1 MSLRGVWAVFRKE
14 FRENLRDKRTL
25 LSALV
30 FGPIIS
36 PVLVAVMVQFMIS
49 RGETQS
55 DENITVAVS
64 HAEHAP
70 NLIDYLTARGVDV
83 VEVELDEAAA
93 RKAVATQTHKI
104 ILEIPE
110 DFGQRL
116 QSGQPAPVVLY
127 SDSSGQPAPVVLYS
141 DSSRAFE
148 RRGVGRVH
156 SLVANYG
163 IQIAQLRFL
172 ARGIDPISVL
182 PISVQEIDVS
192 TPTGRSVLVLNMMTY
207 LVLLSMLFGGL
218 YLAIDATA
226 GERERGSL
234 EVLLTSPVPRE
245 HLIYGKIGAA
255 ASYMLISLVLTVAMF
270 SVAMSFVG
278 LEQLG
283 ITTNLGPAAAVQMM
297 ACCAPLILFG
307 SAYLTIISAFAKTY
321 REAQTYLQLMITIP
335 TLPLIFAGMLGL
347 QPKLGLMFVPFL
359 SQHLLMTTVVRAE
372 AIDTTHMVVS
382 VMSTLTYGAVL
393 TYIAGRLYRR
403 EALLG

>member
-1 MSLRGVWAVFRKE
+1 VFRKE

-25 LSALV
+25 TSALV
-30 FGPIIS
+30 FGPVIS
-36 PVLVAVMVQFMIS
+36 PILVAALVQFGIS
-49 RGETQS
+49 HAETQS
-55 DENITVAVS
+55 DESIEVAVTHS
-64 HAEHAP
+64 KNAP
-70 NLIDYLTARGVDV
+70 NLVDYLSARGVTV
-83 VEVELDEAAA
+83 VKEEFDETGA
-93 RKAVATQTHKI
+93 REAVSSQKHKI

-116 QSGQPAPVVLY
+116 QQGK
-127 SDSSGQPAPVVLYS
+127 PAPVVLYS
-141 DSSRAFE
+141 DSSRGFE
-148 RRGVGRVH
+148 RRGVGRVRA
-156 SLVANYG
+156 LVSQYG
-163 IQIAQLRFL
+163 IEIAQLRFL

-192 TPTGRSVLVLNMMTY
+192 TPTGRSVMVLNMMTY

-245 HLIYGKIGAA
+245 QLIYGKIAAA

-283 ITTNLGPAAAVQMM
+283 ITANLGPAAAVKMVG
-297 ACCAPLILFG
+297 CCAPLILFG
-307 SAYLTIISAFAKTY
+307 SAYLTIISAFAKSY

-335 TLPLIFAGMLGL
+335 TMPLIFAGMMGL
-347 QPKLGLMFVPFL
+347 QPKLGFMFVPFL
-359 SQHLLMTTVVRAE
+359 SQHLLVTTVVRAE
-372 AIDTTHMVVS
+372 EISTLHMVVS
-382 VMSTLTYGAVL
+382 VGSTLILGGVL
-393 TYIAGRLYRR
+393 TYFAGRLYRR

>member
-1 MSLRGVWAVFRKE
+1 MNLHGIWAVFRKE

-30 FGPIIS
+30 FGPVIS
-36 PVLVAVMVQFMIS
+36 PILVAGLVQFGIS
-49 RGETQS
+49 HAETQS
-55 DENITVAVS
+55 DESITVAVT
-64 HAEHAP
+64 HAESAP
-70 NLIDYLTARGVDV
+70 NLIDYLSARGVSIEKV
-83 VEVELDEAAA
+83 SFDEAAA
-93 RKAVATQTHKI
+93 RNAVATQTHKI

-110 DFGQRL
+110 DFGTRL
-116 QSGQPAPVVLY
+116 QQ
-127 SDSSGQPAPVVLYS
+127 GQPAPVVLYS

-148 RRGVGRVH
+148 RRGVGRVRA
-156 SLVANYG
+156 LVSQYG
-163 IQIAQLRFL
+163 IEIAQLRFL

-245 HLIYGKIGAA
+245 QLIYGKIGAA
-255 ASYMLISLVLTVAMF
+255 ASYMLISLVLTVTMF
-270 SVAMSFVG
+270 AVAMSFVG

-283 ITTNLGPAAAVQMM
+283 ITTNLGPAAAAQMV

-307 SAYLTIISAFAKTY
+307 SAYLTIISAFAKSY
-321 REAQTYLQLMITIP
+321 REAQTYVQLMITIP
-335 TLPLIFAGMLGL
+335 TMPLIFAGMMGL

-359 SQHLLMTTVVRAE
+359 SQHLLMTSVVRAE
-372 AIDTTHMVVS
+372 EILPLHMLVSVVS
-382 VMSTLTYGAVL
+382 TLVFGAL
-393 TYIAGRLYRR
+393 LAYIAGRLYRR

>member
-1 MSLRGVWAVFRKE
+1 VSLRGIWAVFRKE
-14 FRENLRDKRTL
+14 FHENLRDRRTL

-30 FGPIIS
+30 FGPVIS
-36 PVLVAVMVQFMIS
+36 PILVAVLVQFMIS
-49 RGETQS
+49 RGETQA

-83 VEVELDEAAA
+83 VKVDLDEAAA

-104 ILEIPE
+104 ILEIPQ
-110 DFGQRL
+110 DFGERL
-116 QSGQPAPVVLY
+116 QA
-127 SDSSGQPAPVVLYS
+127 GQPAPVVLYS

-148 RRGVGRVH
+148 RRGVGRVRA
-156 SLVANYG
+156 LVSNYG
-163 IQIAQLRFL
+163 IEIAQLRFL

-234 EVLLTSPVPRE
+234 EVLLTTPVPRE
-245 HLIYGKIGAA
+245 HLIYGKIAAA
-255 ASYMLISLVLTVAMF
+255 ASYMLISLVLTVTMF
-270 SVAMSFVG
+270 AIAMSFVG

-283 ITTNLGPAAAVQMM
+283 ITTNLGPAAAALMI

-347 QPKLGLMFVPFL
+347 QPKMWLMFVPFL

-372 AIDTTHMVVS
+372 AIDPAHLVVS
-382 VMSTLTYGAVL
+382 VASTLFYGVL
-393 TYIAGRLYRR
+393 LAYIAGRLYRR

>member
-1 MSLRGVWAVFRKE
+1 MNLRGIWAVFRKE

-30 FGPIIS
+30 FGPVIS
-36 PVLVAVMVQFMIS
+36 PILVAGLVQFGIS
-49 RGETQS
+49 HAETQS
-55 DENITVAVS
+55 DESISVAVT
-64 HAEHAP
+64 HADSAP
-70 NLIDYLTARGVDV
+70 NLIAYLSARGVNIEKVDF
-83 VEVELDEAAA
+83 DEAAA
-93 RKAVATQTHKI
+93 RNAVATQTHKI
-104 ILEIPE
+104 ILEIPD
-110 DFGQRL
+110 DFGTRL
-116 QSGQPAPVVLY
+116 QQGQPAPI
-127 SDSSGQPAPVVLYS
+127 VLYS

-148 RRGVGRVH
+148 RRGVGRVRA
-156 SLVANYG
+156 LVSQYG
-163 IQIAQLRFL
+163 IEIAQLRFL

-245 HLIYGKIGAA
+245 QLIYGKIGAA

-270 SVAMSFVG
+270 AVAMSFVG

-283 ITTNLGPAAAVQMM
+283 ITTNLGPAAAAKMV

-307 SAYLTIISAFAKTY
+307 SAYLTIISAFAKSY
-321 REAQTYLQLMITIP
+321 REAQTYVQLMITIP
-335 TLPLIFAGMLGL
+335 TMPLIFAGMMGL
-347 QPKLGLMFVPFL
+347 QPKLEWMFVPFL
-359 SQHLLMTTVVRAE
+359 SQHLLMTSVVRAE
-372 AIDTTHMVVS
+372 EILPLHMLVS
-382 VMSTLTYGAVL
+382 VSSTLVLGAL
-393 TYIAGRLYRR
+393 LAYIAGRLYRR